1 MNTTVST
8 CPTDFRVY
16 GANRIFVRS
25 NAFNSSDDNS
35 WVKIANEASWDRS
48 EEMKSGCFR
57 VSAKSK
63 CVSTYILWHN
73 YKPKGNEHVTVIGNK
88 IVYTNSDFRG
98 GIKCHQTNWTYLL
111 SGSDEFYFDKPTLIL
126 ASNIECLQLAMLLN
140 SALWRIWNVQSK
152 TRATVQDSCFW
163 LQLMKWHDNV
173 STKQQI
179 GWFHFEWQ
187 QHLRCTSCSNEAASF
202 SFWFWR
208 VNES

>member
-1 MNTTVST
+1 MKRAEEKWRA
-8 CPTDFRVY
+8 D
-16 GANRIFVRS
+16 
-25 NAFNSSDDNS
+25 AFECQRRASVCLHTPFGL
-35 WVKIANEASWDRS
+35 VKTLRGQ
-48 EEMKSGCFR
+48 KTR
-57 VSAKSK
+57 
-63 CVSTYILWHN
+63 
-73 YKPKGNEHVTVIGNK
+73 
-88 IVYTNSDFRG
+88 NSDWRQ
-98 GIKCHQTNWTYLL
+98 KYVHQLWLQGRYQTSSNKLDLFAVWQRRVLPWQAITQSCLKYRMSPARNALN
-111 SGSDEFYFDKPTLIL
+111 GTL
-126 ASNIECLQLAMLLN
+126 
-140 SALWRIWNVQSK
+140 WVVWNVQSK